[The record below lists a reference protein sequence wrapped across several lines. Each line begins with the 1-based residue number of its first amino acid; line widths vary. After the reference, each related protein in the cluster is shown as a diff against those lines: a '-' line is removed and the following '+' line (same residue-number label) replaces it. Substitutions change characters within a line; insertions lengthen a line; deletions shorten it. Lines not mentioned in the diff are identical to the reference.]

1 MFITHLV
8 QSVRQ
13 GDDMTA
19 TDGENT
25 YTSEPLLP
33 FHAIENKRYLYLALP
48 ASTVTLLCIFT
59 IGINS
64 EVFEA
69 LPFVLFLLIPF
80 MVISAIRGM
89 IKLGGEFYNP
99 LVAAVACSLP
109 ISLWENINQRNNGCL
124 SFGFPGESGCP
135 PEPPGYE
142 LPRSV
147 MIVFQMAVM
156 VLAAGALQNK
166 NWKGM
171 YAFMYASYISF
182 MIYMYAYISGLWG

>member
-1 MFITHLV
+1 MFISHLV
-8 QSVRQ
+8 QAVQQ
-13 GDDMTA
+13 GEDMTG
-19 TDGENT
+19 TDGEHS
-25 YTSEPLLP
+25 YTPEPLLP

-48 ASTVTLLCIFT
+48 ASTVTLLCMFT
-59 IGINS
+59 LGINS

-69 LPFVLFLLIPF
+69 LPVVLVLLIPF

-99 LVAAVACSLP
+99 LVATVACSLP
-109 ISLWENINQRNNGCL
+109 LSLWENINQRNNGCL

-142 LPRSV
+142 LPRTV

-156 VLAAGALQNK
+156 VLATGALQNK

-171 YAFMYASYISF
+171 YAFMYASYI
-182 MIYMYAYISGLWG
+182 

>member
-1 MFITHLV
+1 
-8 QSVRQ
+8 
-13 GDDMTA
+13 MTA
-19 TDGENT
+19 PEGEHA

-59 IGINS
+59 LGINS

-69 LPFVLFLLIPF
+69 LPVVLFLLIPF

-89 IKLGGEFYNP
+89 IKLGGEFYKP
-99 LVAAVACSLP
+99 LLVAVACSLP
-109 ISLWENINQRNNGCL
+109 ISLWENFNQRNNGCL
-124 SFGFPGESGCP
+124 SFGFPGESGCG

-142 LPRSV
+142 LPRMV
-147 MIVFQMAVM
+147 MIVFQMFVM
-156 VLAAGALQNK
+156 VLAAGAFSSK
-166 NWKGM
+166 NWKTM

-182 MIYMYAYISGLWG
+182 MIYMYAYISGLWF

>member
-1 MFITHLV
+1 MFISHLV
-8 QSVRQ
+8 QAVQQ
-13 GDDMTA
+13 GEDMTG

-25 YTSEPLLP
+25 YTPEPLLP

-48 ASTVTLLCIFT
+48 ASTVTLLCMFT
-59 IGINS
+59 LGINS

-69 LPFVLFLLIPF
+69 LPVVLVLLIPF

-89 IKLGGEFYNP
+89 VKLGGGFYNP
-99 LVAAVACSLP
+99 LVATVACSLP
-109 ISLWENINQRNNGCL
+109 LSLWENINQRNNGCL

-135 PEPPGYE
+135 PEPQGYE
-142 LPRSV
+142 LPRTV

-182 MIYMYAYISGLWG
+182 MIYIYAYISGLWG

>member
-1 MFITHLV
+1 M
-8 QSVRQ
+8 
-13 GDDMTA
+13 A
-19 TDGENT
+19 APEGEHA
-25 YTSEPLLP
+25 YIPEPLLP

-48 ASTVTLLCIFT
+48 ASTVTLLCMFT
-59 IGINS
+59 LGINS

-69 LPFVLFLLIPF
+69 LPVVLFLFIPF
-80 MVISAIRGM
+80 MVVSAIRGM

-99 LVAAVACSLP
+99 LVATVACSLP
-109 ISLWENINQRNNGCL
+109 LSLWENINQRNNGCL

-135 PEPPGYE
+135 PEPAGYE
-142 LPRSV
+142 LPRSM
-147 MIVFQMAVM
+147 MIVFQLAVM

-182 MIYMYAYISGLWG
+182 MIYIYAYISGLWF

>member
-1 MFITHLV
+1 
-8 QSVRQ
+8 
-13 GDDMTA
+13 MTA

-25 YTSEPLLP
+25 YTPEPLLP

-59 IGINS
+59 LGINS

-69 LPFVLFLLIPF
+69 LPVVLFLMIPF

-89 IKLGGEFYNP
+89 VKLGGEFYNP
-99 LVAAVACSLP
+99 LVATVACSLP
-109 ISLWENINQRNNGCL
+109 LSLWENINQRNNGCL

-142 LPRSV
+142 LPRTV

-156 VLAAGALQNK
+156 VLAVGALQNK

-171 YAFMYASYISF
+171 YAFMYASYLSF
-182 MIYMYAYISGLWG
+182 MIYIYAYISGLWF